1 MVENVSLKLE
11 ISFKFS

>member
-1 MVENVSLKLE
+1 MIALKLE